1 MALEIEKLLDE
12 TGWKLLQELQEDA
25 RLSYSELGQRIG
37 LSSTAVAD
45 RIHRMEEAG
54 IIEGYHVQINLTRVG
69 LPVLAIIRLKGVVG
83 QNCLHVAD
91 LARSIPEVV
100 ECYRVS
106 GSDMLVIKAVA
117 ASVDHLETIVNQLNQ
132 YGLPTTS
139 FVFSNPLQ
147 RRTIT
152 RELVRRGKEL
162 VDEGLS
168 LPTFKRSKL
177 SLDRSI

>member
-12 TGWKLLQELQEDA
+12 IGWKVLQELQENA
-25 RLSYSELGQRIG
+25 RLTYSELGQRIG

-54 IIEGYHVQINLTRVG
+54 IIAGYHAQINLARVG

-83 QNCLHVAD
+83 QNCLRVAD
-91 LARSIPEVV
+91 FARGIPEVV

-132 YGLPTTS
+132 YGLPSTS
-139 FVFSNPLQ
+139 FVFSHPLQ

-152 RELVRRGKEL
+152 RELVKRGRERE
-162 VDEGLS
+162 DIT
-168 LPTFKRSKL
+168 LP
-177 SLDRSI
+177 

>member
-1 MALEIEKLLDE
+1 MAMEFEKLLDE
-12 TGWKLLQELQEDA
+12 TGWKLLQELQENA

-45 RIHRMEEAG
+45 RIHRLEEAG
-54 IIEGYHVQINLTRVG
+54 IITGYHAQLNLEKVG
-69 LPVLAIIRLKGVVG
+69 LPILAIIRFKGTVG
-83 QNCLHVAD
+83 QSCLRTAD
-91 LARSIPEVV
+91 IARDIPEVV

-117 ASVDHLETIVNQLNQ
+117 ASVSHLETIVNQLNQ

-139 FVFSNPLQ
+139 FVFSNSLQ

-152 RELVRRGKEL
+152 HQLVKRGKH
-162 VDEGLS
+162 DNIIS
-168 LPTFKRSKL
+168 Q
-177 SLDRSI
+177 